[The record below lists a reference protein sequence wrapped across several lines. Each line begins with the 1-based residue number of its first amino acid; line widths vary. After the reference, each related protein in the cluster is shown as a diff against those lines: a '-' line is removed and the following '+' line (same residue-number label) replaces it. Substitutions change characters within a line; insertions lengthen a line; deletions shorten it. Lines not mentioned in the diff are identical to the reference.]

1 MKLMKWYF
9 IYTYPATYG
18 GLHGMYDY
26 DLVGCSDFQ
35 EACDVGHEMA
45 CETVERYLR
54 ADEILSQEEFMDL
67 YYESEE
73 WDDQYET
80 EYWDAVAEAIEDEA
94 CFDIYLLDDE
104 YTYEDYL
111 NWQKKNLEPE
121 DFIKRY
127 CRQITQIDI

>member
-1 MKLMKWYF
+1 MKW
-9 IYTYPATYG
+9 
-18 GLHGMYDY
+18 
-26 DLVGCSDFQ
+26 LVKLLI
-35 EACDVGHEMA
+35 
-45 CETVERYLR
+45 RYLR
-54 ADEILSQEEFMDL
+54 ADEILSQEKFMDL

-94 CFDIYLLDDE
+94 CFDVYLLDDE

-111 NWQKKNLEPE
+111 NWQKENMEPE

-127 CRQITQIDI
+127 CHQITEIDI